1 MTKNIGI
8 GVYQWPTV
16 QKSSIQQPLP
26 HKLTVIISP
35 MSYTAVITEDRIDK
49 MIGLAS
55 VHVCIILPV
64 CMYCH
69 SFSLVLYYIPV
80 NSPTYHTFVD
90 FFHPFFCLNSLF
102 VTHCHTFSDS
112 PLFLKN
118 LPHNFMS
125 FATHF
130 TLTLTD
136 RGFVKF
142 GSPRIL
148 GTLKSHIL
156 KNFGWQVCCIKEL
169 P

>member
-1 MTKNIGI
+1 M
-8 GVYQWPTV
+8 

-26 HKLTVIISP
+26 HELTVIISP

-80 NSPTYHTFVD
+80 NSPTYHTFGD
-90 FFHPFFCLNSLF
+90 LFHPFFCPNSLF
-102 VTHCHTFSDS
+102 VTHCHTCSDS
-112 PLFLKN
+112 PLFFEN

-125 FATHF
+125 FLCHTFHSYRS
-130 TLTLTD
+130 
-136 RGFVKF
+136 RGCEIWD
-142 GSPRIL
+142 SQNI

-156 KNFGWQVCCIKEL
+156 KNIGWQVCCIL
-169 P
+169 